1 MKDILKKQ
9 KIKKRTLSRKF
20 LLFFMLTLVLSSVVW
35 LLWRDSGAE
44 VEPPLWAVEVKTMD
58 ASPLPQQ
65 VKEFILATASQHL
78 HSGAR
83 QQLQEVATAIG
94 LDPQLAAVQVI
105 RTTRGR
111 VVVYVDLRR
120 PALVVQV
127 NGKLRY
133 VSRRGDIYS
142 MARAA
147 EVYPMLEGVL
157 DTTRKYARDEDSLYM
172 LSDAEQTNVQQAL
185 ELSQMAMQIGF
196 ICEKIIYEQY
206 RGWQAKIEDVAALV
220 FFGPAPFGSKLQK
233 LRDILASLRA
243 KNMQAARIELDYED
257 KAFVQQKKI

>member
-20 LLFFMLTLVLSSVVW
+20 LLFFMLTLVLSTGVW
-35 LLWRDSGAE
+35 LLWRDGGAA
-44 VEPPLWAVEVKTMD
+44 VEPPLWLVEVKTMD
-58 ASPLPQQ
+58 TSPLPKR
-65 VKEFILATASQHL
+65 VKEFVITTASQHL
-78 HSGAR
+78 RSGAR
-83 QQLQEVATAIG
+83 QQLQEVVTAIG
-94 LDPQLAAVQVI
+94 VEPQLAAVQVI
-105 RTTRGR
+105 RTARAR

-133 VSRRGDIYS
+133 VSRRGDIYGR
-142 MARAA
+142 ARAA
-147 EVYPMLEGVL
+147 EVYPVLEGVL
-157 DTTRKYARDEDSLYM
+157 DTTRQYARDEDSLYV
-172 LSDAEQTNVQQAL
+172 LGAAEHTNVQQAL
-185 ELSQMAMQIGF
+185 ALSQMAMQNGF

-220 FFGPAPFGSKLQK
+220 FFGPAPFKLKLQK
-233 LRDILASLRA
+233 LRNILASLRA
-243 KNMQAARIELDYED
+243 KNTQAARIELDYED

>member
-120 PALVVQV
+120 PRVGSAGQRQAALCQSAR
-127 NGKLRY
+127 RY
-133 VSRRGDIYS
+133 LQHGTGGGGLPHVGGC
-142 MARAA
+142 ARHDA
-147 EVYPMLEGVL
+147 EVCP
-157 DTTRKYARDEDSLYM
+157 
-172 LSDAEQTNVQQAL
+172 
-185 ELSQMAMQIGF
+185 
-196 ICEKIIYEQY
+196 
-206 RGWQAKIEDVAALV
+206 
-220 FFGPAPFGSKLQK
+220 
-233 LRDILASLRA
+233 
-243 KNMQAARIELDYED
+243 
-257 KAFVQQKKI
+257 

>member
-1 MKDILKKQ
+1 
-9 KIKKRTLSRKF
+9 
-20 LLFFMLTLVLSSVVW
+20 
-35 LLWRDSGAE
+35 
-44 VEPPLWAVEVKTMD
+44 
-58 ASPLPQQ
+58 
-65 VKEFILATASQHL
+65 
-78 HSGAR
+78 
-83 QQLQEVATAIG
+83 
-94 LDPQLAAVQVI
+94 
-105 RTTRGR
+105 
-111 VVVYVDLRR
+111 
-120 PALVVQV
+120 
-127 NGKLRY
+127 
-133 VSRRGDIYS
+133 
-142 MARAA
+142 
-147 EVYPMLEGVL
+147 MLEGVL